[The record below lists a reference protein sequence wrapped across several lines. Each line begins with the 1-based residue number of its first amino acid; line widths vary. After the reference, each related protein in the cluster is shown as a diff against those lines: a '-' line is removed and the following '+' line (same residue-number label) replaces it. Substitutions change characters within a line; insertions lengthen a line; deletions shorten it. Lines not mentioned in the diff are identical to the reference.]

1 MLLNNIK
8 YQNILLECK
17 QRYFKKGKN
26 NIYMRLNTF
35 LIERKI

>member
-8 YQNILLECK
+8 YQNILLEYK
-17 QRYFKKGKN
+17 QRCFKKGKN